1 MAISVDKALLHAT
14 SLLVKA
20 GVNEI
25 NSAKTARAIVTSDV
39 WGNPSH

>member
-25 NSAKTARAIVTSDV
+25 
-39 WGNPSH
+39 